1 MTARIIDV
9 RPLHCTQAVMAL
21 LRALVA
27 MSEGEEMEVLWKE
40 ASARRDMLAILK
52 RRGHIVVREE
62 EGDDG
67 NVLVVRK

>member
-1 MTARIIDV
+1 MTTHTIDV